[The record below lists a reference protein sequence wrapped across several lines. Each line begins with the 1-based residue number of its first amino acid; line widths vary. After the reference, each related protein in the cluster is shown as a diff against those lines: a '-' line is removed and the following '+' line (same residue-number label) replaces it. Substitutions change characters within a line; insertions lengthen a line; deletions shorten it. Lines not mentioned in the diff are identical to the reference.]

1 VVEIGLNF
9 WSIVNTIIYL
19 LECAIVVKRQASND
33 DDVRFVLD
41 QHGWLDFYSTS
52 LMKQFR
58 YVAPIGHVILIAS

>member
-1 VVEIGLNF
+1 
-9 WSIVNTIIYL
+9 